1 MNDAPSTAGHRILFQ
16 PMDEEGTIAVGETV
30 LDCARRMRVRLAS
43 SCGGHGTCMSCA
55 VQVVDGVIP
64 APTPA
69 DVGAFSQRRLEQGWR
84 RACLIEAVGD
94 LGVLIPPRSTAAPV
108 RTQVDGQE
116 TAVDLDPAVRDYVI
130 EMAAPSIE
138 DMQADDGRLLDALAR
153 LDGGPAPETVRTMD
167 IGLLRDLAPA
177 FRAWKWRARVSLL
190 DAQVI
195 AVGAPD
201 SHALGLAVDL
211 GTTNVSATLV
221 DLSSGESLAAD
232 GLENPQTRYGGD
244 LISYAVY
251 VRRTPEGAAIL
262 QGLAASAINQLAA
275 SLTAQVGA
283 APGDICEVVV
293 AGNTMM
299 HHLLL
304 GLPVEQLAKVPFIPA
319 LGAALDMKARD
330 VGLEIAPGG
339 NLHAMPNVAG
349 FVGGD
354 HVAMLLAVAREVGQ
368 GVMLALD
375 IGTNTEISL
384 LENGAIT
391 TVSCPSG
398 PALEG
403 GHISC
408 GMRAAVGAIEM
419 VRIKGDEVRLG
430 TIEEAP
436 PVGICGSGVLDV
448 VAQLFLAGV
457 VDARGRLSADHPRVS
472 EIEGQRAFLLADEQQ
487 TGGAP
492 IFFTQGDLRAVQ
504 LAKAA
509 IRSGIDQLL
518 AAAALG
524 ENEID
529 TVIVAGA
536 FGNYIDI
543 TSAQAIGML
552 PDIPFRRFAQVGNAA
567 GEGAR
572 LVLLSR
578 AERQEARVLG
588 RRCRYLEL
596 AETPNFQR
604 VYVGRINFD
613 EARRRG

>member
-1 MNDAPSTAGHRILFQ
+1 MNRTPPDAGHRILFQ
-16 PMDEEGTIAVGETV
+16 PMEEEGVIAPGETV
-30 LDCARRMRVRLAS
+30 LDCARRLRVRLAS

-55 VQVVDGVIP
+55 IQVIDGAIP
-64 APTPA
+64 APTEA
-69 DVGAFSQRRLEQGWR
+69 DGDAFSERRLGQGWR
-84 RACLIEAVGD
+84 RACLVEAVGD
-94 LGVLIPPRSTAAPV
+94 FTVLVPPRSTAAPV

-116 TAVDLDPAVRDYVI
+116 AAVDLDPVIRDQVI
-130 EMAAPSIE
+130 EMEAPSIE
-138 DMQADDGRLLDALAR
+138 DMRADDRRIMDALAEDTK
-153 LDGGPAPETVRTMD
+153 LTIDL
-167 IGLLRDLAPA
+167 GLLRGLAPA
-177 FRAWKWRARVSLL
+177 LRAWKWRARVSVL
-190 DAQVI
+190 DGQVI
-195 AVGAPD
+195 AAGPPD

-221 DLSSGESLAAD
+221 DLSSGESLAAE

-251 VRRTPEGAAIL
+251 VRRNPEGAEIL

-275 SLTAQVGA
+275 SLTAQAGVQTR
-283 APGDICEVVV
+283 DICEVVV

-319 LGAALDMKARD
+319 EGEAIDIKARD
-330 VGLEIAPGG
+330 VGLKIAPGG
-339 NLHAMPNVAG
+339 NLHAMSNVAG

-354 HVAMLLAVAREVGQ
+354 HVAMLLAAARDSGDDV
-368 GVMLALD
+368 VLAMD

-384 LENGAIT
+384 LAGGAIT

-403 GHISC
+403 GHIAC

-430 TIEEAP
+430 TIEGTP

-448 VAQLFLAGV
+448 VAQLFLSGV
-457 VDARGRLSADHPRVS
+457 IGARGRLPGDHPRVV
-472 EIEGQRAFLLADEQQ
+472 EIEGKRAFLLADEEQ
-487 TGGAP
+487 TDGPP
-492 IFFTQGDLRAVQ
+492 IFFTQDDIRAVQ

-518 AAAALG
+518 ASAGLG
-524 ENEID
+524 EKEID

-552 PDIPFRRFAQVGNAA
+552 PGIPFRRYAQVGNAA
-567 GEGAR
+567 GDGAR
-572 LVLLSR
+572 LALLSR
-578 AERQEARVLG
+578 AEREVARGLG
-588 RRCRYLEL
+588 LRCRDLEL
-596 AETPNFQR
+596 ADTPDFQR
-604 VYVGRINFD
+604 VYIDRINFD
-613 EARRRG
+613 E

>member
-1 MNDAPSTAGHRILFQ
+1 MNDAPAASGFRIQFQ
-16 PMDEEGTIAVGETV
+16 PMEEGGVIVTGETV

-55 VQVVDGVIP
+55 IQVVDGVIP
-64 APTPA
+64 EPTQA
-69 DVGAFSQRRLEQGWR
+69 DADAFSQRRLDQGWR
-84 RACLIEAVGD
+84 RACLVEAAGD
-94 LGVLIPPRSTAAPV
+94 FTVLIPARSTAAPV
-108 RTQVDGQE
+108 RTQVDGQAAE
-116 TAVDLDPAVRDYVI
+116 VDLDPAVKDYVI
-130 EMAAPSIE
+130 ELAPPSME
-138 DMQADDGRLLDALAR
+138 DMEGDDGRIFHALAK
-153 LDGGPAPETVRTMD
+153 LDDAPLLASAGDMD
-167 IGLLRDLAPA
+167 IGILRMLAPA
-177 FRAWKWRARVSLL
+177 LRDWKWRARISVFGGE
-190 DAQVI
+190 VI
-195 AVGAPD
+195 AAGPPG
-201 SHALGLAVDL
+201 SHALGMAVDL
-211 GTTNVSATLV
+211 GTTNVSAVLV
-221 DLSSGESLAAD
+221 DLVSGESLASEGA
-232 GLENPQTRYGGD
+232 ENPQTRYGGD

-251 VRRTPEGAAIL
+251 VRRNPEGAGIL
-262 QGLAASAINQLAA
+262 QGLAASVINELAE
-275 SLTAQVGA
+275 SLCAETGTT
-283 APGDICEVVV
+283 PSDICEVVV

-319 LGAALDMKARD
+319 LGQASDVKARD
-330 VGLEIAPGG
+330 VGIEIAPGG
-339 NLHAMPNVAG
+339 NLHAMSNVAG

-354 HVAMLLAVAREVGQ
+354 HVAMLLAAARDAGD
-368 GVMLALD
+368 GLFLALD

-384 LENGAIT
+384 LKGDEII

-419 VRIKGDEVRLG
+419 VRIRDGEVKLG

-448 VAQLFLAGV
+448 VAQLFLSGI
-457 VDARGRLSADHPRVS
+457 VDVRGRLPADHARVS
-472 EIEGQRAFLLADEQQ
+472 EIEGKRAFLLADEEQ
-487 TGGAP
+487 TGGPP
-492 IFFTQGDLRAVQ
+492 IFFTQEDMRGVQ

-518 AAAALG
+518 AAAGAQEKDL
-524 ENEID
+524 E

-552 PDIPFRRFAQVGNAA
+552 PAIPFRRYAQVGNAA

-572 LVLLSR
+572 LALLSNS
-578 AERQEARVLG
+578 ERDEARILG
-588 RRCRYLEL
+588 LKCRYLEL
-596 AETPNFQR
+596 ADTPDFQR

-613 EARRRG
+613 PALLPP